1 MNTTHGR
8 RVRHALFLITAI
20 LGTAADLLSKYLV
33 FPACMYGNH
42 SVSLWIRDLCPVL
55 SFHCSWNQGAVFGV
69 GQGLGLLFV
78 ALSLIAVVLIPFL
91 HFRLIRASGRWQAF
105 GLGAVQA
112 GALGNLYD
120 RLRYGRV
127 RDFIVLHWG
136 TYSWPT
142 FNIADALIVAG
153 LAALFISTFQKP
165 ASDGPAPA
173 HDGQ

>member
-8 RVRHALFLITAI
+8 RVRHTLFLITAI

-33 FPACMYGNH
+33 FPARMYENY
-42 SVSLWIRDLCPVL
+42 SVALRVKEICPVL
-55 SFHCSWNQGAVFGV
+55 GIHCSWNQGAVFGV
-69 GQGLGLLFV
+69 GQGLGPLFV
-78 ALSLIAVVLIPFL
+78 ALSIIAVVLIPFL

-127 RDFIVLHWG
+127 RDFIDLHWG

-142 FNIADALIVAG
+142 FNIADALICVG
-153 LAALFISTFQKP
+153 LAALFISTLQKP
-165 ASDGPAPA
+165 QSDDAAPTT
-173 HDGQ
+173 Q